1 MKEHKVTPID
11 NSLDNFMIWVGTQI
25 FFGKTALEHLPE
37 GVNRFGKRILMVY
50 GGGSIKR
57 NGVYDQVTSIL
68 KENGNF
74 VVELGGVQPNPRV
87 SLIRKGI
94 EVARENKVDM
104 VLAVGGGSVI
114 DSAKGIAC
122 GYYYD
127 GDVWELAGKTVST
140 DKVLP
145 VLTVLTIPATSSEM
159 ATGSTWLNDTIVPH
173 KKAGA
178 HGPYMRPRVSYL
190 NPEFTYTLP
199 AKQTAAG
206 VSDIMSHII
215 ESYFSN
221 EKRAYLQARTAEGML
236 KTLIKYTPIALA
248 EPDNY
253 EARANIMYCGSW
265 GNNGY
270 IVKGNY
276 VSWSVHGL
284 ENSINEACDN
294 THGEGLAVLTPHWMR
309 WAMRDENLYRYVD
322 FAVNVFGVDPTLPER
337 EIAERGI
344 QELEAF
350 YEKIGMP
357 KKLSEL
363 GAKYEDIEKYAER
376 FNLPGTM
383 AYQDGAFIP
392 IRFQD
397 AVEIYKAAF

>member
-1 MKEHKVTPID
+1 MSKHEVTPID
-11 NSLDNFMIWVGTQI
+11 NSLDNFMIWVSTQI

-37 GVNRFGKRILMVY
+37 GIDRYGKRILMLY
-50 GGGSIKR
+50 GGGSIKK

-68 KENGNF
+68 KENGYF

-94 EVARENKVDM
+94 EIARENKVDM

-127 GDVWELAGKTVST
+127 GDIWDLAGQTVST

-145 VLTVLTIPATSSEM
+145 VLCVLTIPATSSEM

-178 HGPYMRPRVSYL
+178 HGPYVRPRVSYL

-199 AKQTAAG
+199 ARQTAAG
-206 VSDIMSHII
+206 VSDIMCHII

-221 EKRAYLQARTAEGML
+221 EKRAYLQARTAEGMM
-236 KTLIKYTPIALA
+236 KTLIKYTPIALE

-253 EARANIMYCGSW
+253 EARANLMWCGAW
-265 GNNGY
+265 GNNGI

-294 THGEGLAVLTPHWMR
+294 IHGEGLAVLTPHWLR
-309 WAMRDENLYRYVD
+309 WAMNDDNIYRYVD

-337 EIAERGI
+337 EIAEQGI
-344 QELEAF
+344 KKLEEF
-350 YEKIGMP
+350 YDKIGMP
-357 KKLSEL
+357 KKLGEL

-376 FNLPGTM
+376 FNIPSTI
-383 AYQDGAFIP
+383 AYQDGAFVP
-392 IRFQD
+392 IRFND
-397 AVEIYKAAF
+397 AVEIYKSAF